1 MMLKCYST
9 RSFALSAVAAG
20 ALFALWPQGVQAQD
34 LTIVMESRLGVLDPM
49 ITGAHQ
55 TRDHGYLIYDT
66 LLALDENQEIKPQ
79 MVDAWEVSEDG
90 TTYIF
95 TLRDGL
101 LFHDGVPVTAADAVA
116 SIQRW
121 AQRDRMGGVVMANVA
136 EITAND
142 DKTFTVVQSQ
152 PSNLILTALAKPS
165 GMPLFVLPA
174 EVAATP
180 VSEAITNYTGSGP
193 FVFDAEQFEPGARAV
208 YTKFEEYV
216 PRNEPP
222 SWFAGGK
229 VAKVEAI
236 ERIEMRDSMTALNA
250 LMNGEVDYLQS
261 VPLDLIPML
270 PQDGSVVV
278 HQQDTLG
285 YQIGYRL
292 NHLNLPFNDK
302 AVRNAAMLAIG
313 QEDGLLAQFG
323 SAEYFAICGAAFG
336 CGMPYESDQMVDLV
350 IDSDVAAAKAA
361 LAATGYDG
369 ETVRILRASDVHT
382 SEIPLVMAQNLR
394 EAGFTVTVDSMDFM
408 TMLSRRANMGPVAD
422 GGWSIFV
429 TSWHN
434 IEISDPIRSFMV
446 SAEGENGYAG
456 WATEPRIAE
465 MTMAFQFAATEEE
478 RKTITEEMQK
488 IIFEEGIFGPQGNFA
503 RRSGWRSNVSGAI
516 DAPANLFW
524 NISVDE

>member
-1 MMLKCYST
+1 MLKRYQT
-9 RSFALSAVAAG
+9 RGFALSAAAIG
-20 ALFALWPQGVQAQD
+20 ALFALVPGETLAQN
-34 LTIVMESRLGVLDPM
+34 LRIVMESRLGVLDPT

-55 TRDHGYLIYDT
+55 SRDHGYLIYDT
-66 LLALDENQEIKPQ
+66 LLALDENQEIQPQ

-95 TLRDGL
+95 TLRNGL
-101 LFHDGVPVTAADAVA
+101 LFHDGAPVTAADAVA

-121 AQRDRMGGVVMANVA
+121 AQRDRLGGVIMSNVEA
-136 EITAND
+136 ITADD
-142 DKTFTVVQSQ
+142 DKTFTVVQAK

-165 GMPLFVLPA
+165 GMPLFVMPA
-174 EVAATP
+174 DVAATP
-180 VSEAITNYTGSGP
+180 VSEAITDYTGSGP

-208 YTKFEEYV
+208 YTKFEDYV
-216 PRNEPP
+216 PRDEPP

-229 VAKVEAI
+229 VAKVDSI

-278 HQQDTLG
+278 HQQDALG
-285 YQIGYRL
+285 YQIGYRF
-292 NHLNLPFNDK
+292 NHLNPPFNDK
-302 AVRNAAMLAIG
+302 AVRHAAMLAIG
-313 QEDGLLAQFG
+313 QEDGLIAQFG
-323 SAEYFAICGAAFG
+323 SPDYYSICGAAFG
-336 CGMPYESDQMVDLV
+336 CGMPYESDAMIDLV
-350 IDSDVAAAKAA
+350 IDSDVEAAKEA

-369 ETVRILRASDVHT
+369 APVRILRASDVHT
-382 SEIPLVMAQNLR
+382 SEIPLVMAQKLR
-394 EAGFTVTVDSMDFM
+394 EIGFTVEVDSMDFM
-408 TMLSRRANMGPVAD
+408 TMLSRRANMGAVAE

-446 SAEGENGYAG
+446 SAEGKDGYAG

-465 MTMAFQFAATEEE
+465 MTEAFQFAATEDE
-478 RKTITEEMQK
+478 RKAITAEMQK
-488 IIFEEGIFGPQGNFA
+488 VIFEEGIFGPQGNFA
-503 RRSGWRSNVSGAI
+503 RRSGWRSNVTGAI

-524 NISVDE
+524 NITVEE